1 MKSATDSRRTR
12 ANRPAAN
19 DSGLAE
25 RDDDMIVVESA
36 GLTHVGM
43 RRRGNEDAFL
53 VSDEMGLYVVSD
65 GMGGHQAGE
74 VASEMVVRTAED
86 YMRRFLTDANAQ
98 EVEVP
103 IDGLG
108 KEARR
113 LMAFVNV
120 ANRAIYDNARSR
132 SELRGMGATVAA
144 ICFTEDAVVA
154 MNVGDSPIYLI
165 RGREIEPLYVPH
177 TVLAEQMALG
187 RQGSERLSKE
197 YGHMLTRAVGVE
209 SDIHPELREIP
220 CRKDDCLVLCSDGLS
235 NKVEPEELVATVTS
249 QRPARACQM
258 LVDLANERGGEDN
271 ITVVVVKVKK
281 VHKPWGWLKRLFP

>member
-1 MKSATDSRRTR
+1 
-12 ANRPAAN
+12 
-19 DSGLAE
+19 
-25 RDDDMIVVESA
+25 MIVVESA

-43 RRRGNEDAFL
+43 RRRGNEDAFFIC
-53 VSDEMGLYVVSD
+53 DELGLYVVSD

-108 KEARR
+108 REARR
-113 LMAFVNV
+113 LVAFVNV

-132 SELRGMGATVAA
+132 TELRGMGATVAA
-144 ICFTEDAVVA
+144 ICFSEDAVVA
-154 MNVGDSPIYLI
+154 LNVGDSPIYLI
-165 RGREIEPLYVPH
+165 RGGDVENLYEPH

-187 RQGSERLSKE
+187 RQGSERLAKE

-209 SDIHPELREIP
+209 SDIHPELREVP
-220 CRKDDCLVLCSDGLS
+220 CRKNDYLILCSDGLS
-235 NKVEPEELVATVTS
+235 NKIEPEEIVPIVTS
-249 QRPARACQM
+249 QRPARACQV

-271 ITVVVVKVKK
+271 ITVIVVKVKT
-281 VHKPWGWLKRLFP
+281 VRNRWGWLKRLFP